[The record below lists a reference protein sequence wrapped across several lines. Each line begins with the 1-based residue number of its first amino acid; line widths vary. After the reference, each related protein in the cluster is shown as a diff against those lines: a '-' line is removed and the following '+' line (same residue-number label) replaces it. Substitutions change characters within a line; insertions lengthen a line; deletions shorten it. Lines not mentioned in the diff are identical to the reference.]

1 MSWMCTTFY
10 SYFWV
15 PNCELTTKGLV
26 SIPSHTLETVN
37 ETEVSPFYPFC
48 PPPPTLHC
56 RYSAPRCVCL
66 FIVAWFGLFSCLF
79 HLQVKSY
86 GIFLPPL
93 PSSLPYLSCLPG
105 RVWGEPCAPSQ
116 DSVSLL
122 RQGVEGDAAPVC
134 EVQAPWLLYS
144 SRMCV
149 YIFLDS

>member
-48 PPPPTLHC
+48 APPPTPHYG
-56 RYSAPRCVCL
+56 YSAPRRVCVYCCL
-66 FIVAWFGLFSCLF
+66 VWFVQLLVSPASEVLWYFS
-79 HLQVKSY
+79 SS
-86 GIFLPPL
+86 
-93 PSSLPYLSCLPG
+93 SSLPYLSCLPG

-116 DSVSLL
+116 DSVSLFL
-122 RQGVEGDAAPVC
+122 KTRGGGRR
-134 EVQAPWLLYS
+134 S
-144 SRMCV
+144 SHV
-149 YIFLDS
+149 